1 MLVLSRKVG
10 ERIIIT
16 AGADEI
22 EVVVV
27 GNRRDKVRIGF
38 RAPTHVRVLR
48 EEIVDL
54 EPVSGCQVGL
64 HFGDVAMEA
73 ECV

>member
-27 GNRRDKVRIGF
+27 GNRHHKVRIGF
-38 RAPTHVRVLR
+38 RAPAHVRVLR
-48 EEIVDL
+48 EEVVDL
-54 EPVSGCQVGL
+54 EPVPGCQVGL
-64 HFGDVAMEA
+64 HLRDLAMEA